1 MLLLTRNWLVLTV
14 HKRIFNM
21 KKIILATAAAAA
33 FGLSTTALAAD
44 QTCASGT
51 LCVVAAGTATDFIQ
65 DAFNLQLST
74 GVTLRYVQDA
84 RAVGV
89 GTFHPKGN
97 SGFAGTSAGGQI
109 IECGVVTAGS
119 SPVLP
124 TVVAS
129 GSGATGC

>member
-33 FGLSTTALAAD
+33 FGLSAAASAAD
-44 QTCASGT
+44 QACGAGT
-51 LCVVAAGTATDFIQ
+51 LCVVAAGTATDYITER
-65 DAFNLQLST
+65 FNLQLSP
-74 GVTLRYVQDA
+74 GVALTYVQSA
-84 RAVGV
+84 TAVGV

-109 IECGVVTAGS
+109 IACGVAADGAA
-119 SPVLP
+119 PVMP
-124 TVVAS
+124 TVVS
-129 GSGATGC
+129 SNSGATGC

>member
-1 MLLLTRNWLVLTV
+1 
-14 HKRIFNM
+14 M

-33 FGLSTTALAAD
+33 FGLSAAASAAD
-44 QTCASGT
+44 QTCGAGT
-51 LCVVAAGTATDFIQ
+51 LCVVAAGTVTDFIQ
-65 DAFNLQLST
+65 DGFSLQLST
-74 GVTLRYVQDA
+74 GVSLGYVQDA

-109 IECGVVTAGS
+109 IECGVVASGV

-124 TVVAS
+124 TIVAS